1 MFAKDKHKHKQ
12 SQSAAPCWLYLS
24 NLFIHSQ
31 FSQPLI
37 LIRYSTAIQLNL
49 SQRKQN
55 THCAMLK

>member
-1 MFAKDKHKHKQ
+1 MFAKDKRKQ

-37 LIRYSTAIQLNL
+37 RTHSSDCLN
-49 SQRKQN
+49 Q
-55 THCAMLK
+55 H